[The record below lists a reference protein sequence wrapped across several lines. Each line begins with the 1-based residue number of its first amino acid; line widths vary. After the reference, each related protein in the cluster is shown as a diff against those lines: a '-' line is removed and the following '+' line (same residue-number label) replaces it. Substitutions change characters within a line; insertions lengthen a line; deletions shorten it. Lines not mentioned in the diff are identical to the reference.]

1 MNAISISFK
10 NHLRLLRSYPL
21 ATGIIGLICIII
33 LVASRNAHDL
43 THRIAYIIAMWLC
56 CFVTDVVV
64 TASPKAAVVG
74 FPIKKPVRKEVF
86 LISICMVLAAI
97 GLSLRFFSGDW
108 QHVSGS
114 LRITVMLLLIFIFPI
129 VLAIVY
135 LFVYKYKLRE
145 LGINLRYWYLPVFI
159 HLIVGAT
166 TLLFAPE
173 SSHWRAM
180 YQEMGILNM
189 LLTGIISAALSEEFS
204 RMLLQT
210 RLGAALA
217 NPALGF
223 VFATIIWALLHVP
236 NFGQDFRKDGIWP
249 AFLAAIQIMPVGFMW
264 GYLTH
269 RTKSLFPAVM
279 VHGLNLWGLQ
289 NFM

>member
-21 ATGIIGLICIII
+21 ATGIIILICIII
-33 LVASRNAHDL
+33 LAASGSAHDL
-43 THRIAYIIAMWLC
+43 IHRIAYIIAMWLC

-64 TASPKAAVVG
+64 TAAPQAATG
-74 FPIKKPVRKEVF
+74 FPIKKPLKKEVLF
-86 LISICMVLAAI
+86 ISVCTILAAI
-97 GLSLRFFSGDW
+97 GLSLRFLSGDW
-108 QHVSGS
+108 QHVGS
-114 LRITVMLLLIFIFPI
+114 PLRLTVMVLLLFIFPI

-135 LFVYKYKLRE
+135 LFVYKYKPRE
-145 LGINLRYWYLPVFI
+145 LGINLHYWYLPVFI

-166 TLLFAPE
+166 TLIFAPE

-180 YQEMGILNM
+180 YHELGILNM
-189 LLTGIISAALSEEFS
+189 LFTGVISAALSEEFS

-223 VFATIIWALLHVP
+223 VFASIIWALLHVP